1 MGSKVYA
8 VVSPLL
14 STAQKAVQSA
24 HALIELMLRHP
35 ELKEESIW
43 GHQSLVLLKTET
55 EEEFLTLEKL
65 LSGKSPYYANFKE
78 PYYDN
83 KITAFAFL
91 ENEETRK
98 ITKNLKLMIKE
109 ELSTPTNNEYPRPD
123 DKRIQTP
130 KKLTSA

>member
-24 HALIELMLRHP
+24 HALIELMLNYP
-35 ELKEESIW
+35 QLKDEGLW
-43 GHQSLVLLKTET
+43 GHQSLVLLKAES
-55 EEEFLTLEKL
+55 EEEFLELEML
-65 LSGKSPYYANFKE
+65 LSRKSHYYAHFRE

-91 ENEETRK
+91 ENDETNK
-98 ITKNLKLMIKE
+98 ITKRLKLMIKE
-109 ELSTPTNNEYPRPD
+109 ESIGGENLQPLQN
-123 DKRIQTP
+123 KRIVSP
-130 KKLTSA
+130 KVLTSA